1 MIKLTSK
8 VMGPL
13 SNIRSLQLTTRNFN
27 TQSGR
32 SNLFNNPQLRA
43 LREKIRGEENP
54 LNRYEADVTRL
65 RTVKEDNDT
74 QSSAYR
80 AEIVYSSD
88 LDSVLSLLKN

>member
-13 SNIRSLQLTTRNFN
+13 SNIRSLQLATRNFN